1 MLDLEEIKNSSSIR
15 LQNGHLVLLTH
26 LRSIST
32 DTASIETLG
41 FCQYMLV
48 FYQCICPASFRTF
61 HIFIIIIG
69 MVNRLV

>member
-1 MLDLEEIKNSSSIR
+1 MLDLKEIKNSSSIR

-48 FYQCICPASFRTF
+48 FYRCI
-61 HIFIIIIG
+61 
-69 MVNRLV
+69 